1 MGDKRVSGE
10 TPGNAKREEILE
22 KKNPAEGGQKPK
34 RKIKLSTVFWSV
46 FIGLA
51 LLFAAIEVA
60 YNLLEEKAS
69 KTFQKLEGNKTLT
82 QKGERLKEE
91 IFRFLEQN
99 NRLALRRAWEKS
111 LPQIEELKRKNLSEV
126 KNYIDRKLDFYFKV
140 HIFWNNGIDLFLD
153 WLYSTKTQYYLTLLK
168 GKELAERGINSVA
181 TRLANKTLFNATP
194 EVARYIEEHF
204 YRFVLNP
211 EDLQGYINREIVP
224 YMEKKFTEFQKEVFK
239 IVETRYREELRNLT
253 SERFGNSTEVQKL
266 VSLYLQTHKGDM
278 EKFLLHKV
286 SVITTLKVGEG
297 IGLTLITYK
306 VLTKIS
312 AKVSEKIAVKVGEK
326 VGSKL
331 ISAASGFAEGLAL
344 CAWAGPFDLVC
355 AVGGAVITTIATDYA
370 INKIDE
376 HLTREKMK
384 KHLLENLKKLQTSL
398 GKLLYE
404 TYRGKVEAFEN
415 HLSEEFYKGIPLREL
430 AK

>member
-10 TPGNAKREEILE
+10 TPGDAGREETLE
-22 KKNPAEGGQKPK
+22 NKNPAEGGHRTK

-60 YNLLEEKAS
+60 YNLLEEKTS
-69 KTFQKLEGNKTLT
+69 KTVQKLEGNKTIT
-82 QKGERLKEE
+82 QRGERLKEE
-91 IFRFLEQN
+91 IFRFLEEN

-111 LPQIEELKRKNLSEV
+111 LPQIEALKRKNLSEV
-126 KNYIDRKLDFYFKV
+126 KNYIDRKLELYFQV
-140 HIFWNNGIDLFLD
+140 RIVRSGGIDRFLD

-168 GKELAERGINSVA
+168 GKELAERGLNSVA

-211 EDLQGYINREIVP
+211 EDLQGYIDREIVP
-224 YMEKKFTEFQKEVFK
+224 YMEKKFSEFQREVLK

-253 SERFGNSTEVQKL
+253 SERFGNSTEIQRL

-286 SVITTLKVGEG
+286 NVIATLKVGESV
-297 IGLTLITYK
+297 GLTLITYK

-312 AKVSEKIAVKVGEK
+312 AKVSEKVALKLGEK
-326 VGSKL
+326 VASKAVG
-331 ISAASGFAEGLAL
+331 AASGFTEGLAL

-355 AVGGAVITTIATDYA
+355 AVGGAVIATIATDYA
-370 INKIDE
+370 VNKADE
-376 HLTREKMK
+376 YLTREKTK
-384 KHLLENLKKLQTSL
+384 KHLLENLRKLETSL

>member
-10 TPGNAKREEILE
+10 TPGDAGREEILE
-22 KKNPAEGGQKPK
+22 NKNPDEGGRRPK
-34 RKIKLSTVFWSV
+34 RKVKLSTVFWSV

-60 YNLLEEKAS
+60 YNLLEEKTS

-99 NRLALRRAWEKS
+99 NRHALRRAWEKS
-111 LPQIEELKRKNLSEV
+111 IPQIEELKRRNLSEV
-126 KNYIDRKLDFYFKV
+126 RNYIDRKLDFYFKV
-140 HIFWNNGIDLFLD
+140 HIYWNDGIDRFLD

-224 YMEKKFTEFQKEVFK
+224 YMEKKFSEFQREVFK

-253 SERFGNSTEVQKL
+253 SERFGNSTEVQREVDDFLK
-266 VSLYLQTHKGDM
+266 SHSGDL
-278 EKFLLHKV
+278 ESFFLHRV
-286 SVITTLKVGEG
+286 NVIATIKVGEG
-297 IGLTLITYK
+297 AGLAIAYK

-331 ISAASGFAEGLAL
+331 LSAASGFTEGLAL

-376 HLTREKMK
+376 HLTREKTK

-404 TYRGKVEAFEN
+404 TYKGKVEAFEN
-415 HLSEEFYKGIPLREL
+415 RLSEEFYKGIPLKEL